1 MEEKKNTGVVVVL
14 IALFCLLIGGVGGYF
29 VSTNFWS
36 KNESNNQNNTSN
48 ENTTNNQNQTTVED
62 NTQSK
67 CRYQKLKDASLLT
80 GKEKKEIFEYVENS
94 TQLIISPVD
103 YTIKT
108 LDEYSYLFSFYI
120 QYGPEEEAPP
130 ISSVIIYKENGKWKN
145 TDLFGSGSE
154 FGLEGDEKSSLC
166 EECGDC
172 K

>member
-1 MEEKKNTGVVVVL
+1 MEEKKSSGLVVVVVA
-14 IALFCLLIGGVGGYF
+14 ILFLLIGLAGGYYI
-29 VSTNFWS
+29 STNFLN
-36 KNESNNQNNTSN
+36 KNNVNNESNTSNTS
-48 ENTTNNQNQTTVED
+48 NNQNQTIVED

-67 CRYQKLKDASLLT
+67 CKYQKLKDVSLLT
-80 GKEKKEIFEYVENS
+80 DKEKEEIFDYVENS

-108 LDEYSYLFSFYI
+108 FDEYSYLFSFYV
-120 QYGPEEEAPP
+120 QNGPEEEAPP
-130 ISSVIIYKENGKWKN
+130 ISSVIIYKENGKWEN